1 MLDILIQSST
11 ENQVLSNQYR
21 ATSNKN
27 QNSYNIFHYIYKK
40 IMTKK
45 IMIIA
50 GEASGDLHGSGLVR
64 ELKRKDPN
72 QQIFGVGGDKMKQ
85 RGMELIY
92 HVNEMSVLG
101 FWDVLKQFRF
111 FKKVYK
117 NLVNKLEKEQP
128 AVLVL
133 IDYPGLNLKL
143 ANAAHQKGIKVLYY
157 IAPQVWAWGK
167 KRVKNMAQT
176 VDKMAVII
184 PFEEKMYRDAGINAT
199 FVGHPLL
206 EVLETKLSKD
216 EFYNKNGLNPN
227 HKTIGLLPGSR
238 PLEVKR
244 LLPEMLRTI
253 KLLKKS
259 HPNIQVTLGKADSL
273 DFEIYKQFLPDENG
287 VQLLENSTYE
297 IMKHSDLLIVAS
309 GTATLESA
317 LLETPLIIVY
327 KVDQLSYLIGRMLV
341 KIDSIGLVNVIA
353 EKRNVPEF
361 IQHRFKAENLVPE
374 MENLL
379 FDQIQREIMIKDLS
393 EIKQKLGKT
402 GAAERT
408 AQMVLGMM

>member
-1 MLDILIQSST
+1 M
-11 ENQVLSNQYR
+11 N
-21 ATSNKN
+21 
-27 QNSYNIFHYIYKK
+27 
-40 IMTKK
+40 KK
-45 IMIIA
+45 IMIVA

-64 ELKRKDPN
+64 ELKKNDPN
-72 QQIFGVGGDKMKQ
+72 LHIFGIGGDKMQ
-85 RGMELIY
+85 QCGMELAY
-92 HVNEMSVLG
+92 HINEMSVLG

-117 NLVNKLEKEQP
+117 NLVCKLEKEQP
-128 AVLVL
+128 TVLVL

-167 KRVKNMAQT
+167 KRVKKMAQT

-184 PFEEKMYRDAGINAT
+184 PFEEKMYRDAGIEAT

-206 EVLETKLSKD
+206 EILETKFTKN
-216 EFYNKNGLNPN
+216 EFFAKYGLNPN
-227 HKTIGLLPGSR
+227 YKTIGLLPGSR

-253 KLLKKS
+253 RLFKKN
-259 HPNIQVTLGKADSL
+259 HQKIQVALGKADSL
-273 DFEIYKQFLPDENG
+273 DFDVYRQLIPDGNE
-287 VQLLENSTYE
+287 VQLLENCTYE

-317 LLETPLIIVY
+317 LFKTPLIIVY
-327 KVDQLSYLIGRMLV
+327 KVDQFSYLIGRMLV
-341 KIDSIGLVNVIA
+341 KIDYIGLVNVIA
-353 EKRNVPEF
+353 EKRIVPEY
-361 IQHRFKAENLVPE
+361 IQHQFQAENLIPE

-379 FDQIQREIMIKDLS
+379 FNQQRRVEIINDLS
-393 EIKQKLGKT
+393 KIEQKLGT
-402 GAAERT
+402 AGAAEKT
-408 AQMVLGMM
+408 AQMVLRMM

>member
-1 MLDILIQSST
+1 
-11 ENQVLSNQYR
+11 
-21 ATSNKN
+21 
-27 QNSYNIFHYIYKK
+27 
-40 IMTKK
+40 
-45 IMIIA
+45 MIIA
-50 GEASGDLHGSGLVR
+50 GEASGDLHGSRLVR
-64 ELKRKDPN
+64 ELKNNDPN
-72 QQIFGVGGDKMKQ
+72 LHIFGIGGDKMQ
-85 RGMELIY
+85 QCGMELAY
-92 HVNEMSVLG
+92 HINEMSVLG

-117 NLVNKLEKEQP
+117 NLVCKLEKEQP

-167 KRVKNMAQT
+167 KRVKKMAQT

-184 PFEEKMYRDAGINAT
+184 PFEEKMYRDAGIDAT

-206 EVLETKLSKD
+206 EILETKFTKN
-216 EFYNKNGLNPN
+216 EFFAKHGLNPN
-227 HKTIGLLPGSR
+227 FKTIGLLPGSR

-253 KLLKKS
+253 KLFKKN
-259 HPNIQVTLGKADSL
+259 HQKIQVALGKADSL
-273 DFEIYKQFLPDENG
+273 DFDVYRQLIPDGNE
-287 VQLLENSTYE
+287 VQLLKNCTYE

-317 LLETPLIIVY
+317 LFETPLIIVY
-327 KVDQLSYLIGRMLV
+327 KVDKFSYLIGRMLV

-353 EKRNVPEF
+353 EKRIVPEY
-361 IQHRFKAENLVPE
+361 IQYQFQAENLIPE

-379 FDQIQREIMIKDLS
+379 FDQQRRVEIINDLS
-393 EIKQKLGKT
+393 KIKQKLGKA
-402 GAAERT
+402 GAAEKT
-408 AQMVLGMM
+408 AQMVLRMM